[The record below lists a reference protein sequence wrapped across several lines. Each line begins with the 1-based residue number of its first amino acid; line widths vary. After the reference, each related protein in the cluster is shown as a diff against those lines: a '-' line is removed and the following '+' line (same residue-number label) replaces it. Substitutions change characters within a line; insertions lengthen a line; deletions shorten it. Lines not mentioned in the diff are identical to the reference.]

1 MATEHAPRSV
11 LATHR
16 GKRKSDP
23 TLAPQT
29 RTAEGSKWWTL
40 AVLCIA
46 TFMLLLDVT
55 VVNVALPGIERDL
68 GASFSDLQ
76 WVISAYAL
84 TLGAT
89 LLTAGSVADRVG
101 RRRVFTF
108 GLILFSLASLG
119 CGLAGSP
126 LALNLARGVQGFG
139 GAAMFA
145 TSLAL
150 LADAF
155 PGHRER
161 RVALAF
167 WGATT
172 GAAVAIGPLVGG
184 LIIAVASW
192 KWIFLV
198 NLPVGVIAL
207 TLTLL
212 RVRESRD
219 PDAGPMDWA
228 GLVLFGTVLGGLI
241 FGLQRGNADGWG
253 STPILATLGA
263 AAVALALFIL
273 VERRRRK
280 PMLDLAL
287 FSKPTTSGASLAVLA
302 MAAGVFAM
310 LLFLTLYLQNVLGYD
325 ALAAGLRLLPLTV
338 PSFFAAAI
346 SARLSERI
354 PLAWLLGAGL
364 ALAGTGLLLMRGVT
378 AGGHWTA
385 LLAGLIV
392 TGFGIGITNPA
403 VASAALAVAPAARS
417 GMASGLNATFRI
429 AGVAIGVAALGSVF
443 QSRVH
448 SDVVATLAGTP
459 LGPRSQ
465 QLAKAFASGDAH
477 TALRSLPPGQ
487 RGLLAQ
493 TAESSFVSGLHA
505 ILLIAAI
512 VCFAGSALS
521 LALVRRRD
529 FVPQQA
535 ETSATEG
542 AQEQHGTSLPV
553 GVHEGGS
560 TPEPGAPRMLR

>member
-1 MATEHAPRSV
+1 MTRSEV
-11 LATHR
+11 
-16 GKRKSDP
+16 S
-23 TLAPQT
+23 QS
-29 RTAEGSKWWTL
+29 RTAPSSKWWTL

-89 LLTAGSVADRVG
+89 LLTAGSIADRFG

-108 GLILFSLASLG
+108 GLVLFTLASLG

-126 LALNLARGVQGFG
+126 LALNLARGVQGLG

-155 PGHRER
+155 QATQER
-161 RVALAF
+161 RVALAV

-184 LIIAVASW
+184 LIISVASW

-198 NLPVGVIAL
+198 NLPVGVIAV
-207 TLTLL
+207 TLTVL

-219 PDAGPMDWA
+219 PDAGPIDRA
-228 GLVLFGTVLGGLI
+228 GLVLFATVLGGSI
-241 FGLQRGNADGWG
+241 FGLQRGNTDGWG
-253 STPILATLGA
+253 SAPIVASLGGAVLAF
-263 AAVALALFIL
+263 VVFIL
-273 VERRRRK
+273 VERRQRR

-287 FSKPTTSGASLAVLA
+287 FRKPTTTGASLAVLA

-325 ALAAGLRLLPLTV
+325 ALASGLRLMALTV
-338 PSFFAAAI
+338 PSFFAAAL

-354 PLAWLLGAGL
+354 PLAWLLGVGL
-364 ALAGTGLLLMRGVT
+364 ALAGSGLLLMRGVT
-378 AGGHWTA
+378 AGGHWTG
-385 LLAGLIV
+385 LLAGMIV
-392 TGFGIGITNPA
+392 TGFGIGMINPA
-403 VASAALAVAPAARS
+403 VAAAALAVAPAARS
-417 GMASGLNATFRI
+417 GMTSGLNATFRV
-429 AGVAIGVAALGSVF
+429 AGIALGIAVLGAVF
-443 QSRVH
+443 QSQVH
-448 SDVVATLAGTP
+448 SKVVETLAGTP
-459 LGPRSQ
+459 LAPRSQ
-465 QLAKAFASGDAH
+465 QLANALASGNAR
-477 TALRSLPPGQ
+477 TALRSLPPSQ
-487 RGLLAQ
+487 RRLLTQ
-493 TAESSFVSGLHA
+493 TADSSFVSGLHT

-512 VCFAGSALS
+512 VCFAGAALS
-521 LALVRRRD
+521 LVLVRRRD
-529 FVPQQA
+529 FVPQPTETAAA
-535 ETSATEG
+535 EA
-542 AQEQHGTSLPV
+542 A
-553 GVHEGGS
+553 
-560 TPEPGAPRMLR
+560 